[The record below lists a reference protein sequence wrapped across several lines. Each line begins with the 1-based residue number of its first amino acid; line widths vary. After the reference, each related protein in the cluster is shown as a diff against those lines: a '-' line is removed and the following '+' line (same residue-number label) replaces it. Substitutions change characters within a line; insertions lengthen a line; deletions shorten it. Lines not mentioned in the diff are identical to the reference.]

1 MSVMDSPPGFEER
14 PLMRVQKRQSLLVG
28 ILVGLTVGY
37 FVVGQLRA
45 YLETRN
51 AGPRAI
57 TPRGDLAEDEKSSIE
72 LFANA
77 SPSVVYV
84 QSVRL
89 VERRRGLFSR
99 EVFEVPEGTG
109 TGFIWDDL
117 GHIVTNFHV
126 VEPGLQRNAELKVI
140 LADRS
145 SWDARVVGVEPDR
158 DLAVLKID
166 APGARLRPI
175 PVGTSAN
182 LQVGQKVYAIGNPF
196 GFDQT
201 LTTGI
206 VSATGRTIT
215 ARNGRTIEGVIQT
228 DAAINPGNSGGP
240 LLDSAG
246 RLIGVNTMIYSPSGA
261 SVGIGFAVPVDI
273 VNEIVPQLIRHGR
286 VVRPLLGIEIVDA
299 GIARQLGVTRGV
311 LVGAVSEGSGAEQA
325 GLEGPYRLGDGSI
338 VLGDVIVAI
347 DDREIKDYNDLRQ
360 VLDSKRAGDVVTLTV
375 VRNGRTRTAK
385 VKLGSSVDGAGE

>member
-37 FVVGQLRA
+37 FVVGQLRG

-57 TPRGDLAEDEKSSIE
+57 TPRGDLAADEKSSIE

-89 VERRRGLFSR
+89 VERRRGMFSR

-126 VEPGLQRNAELKVI
+126 VEPGQRRNAELKVI

-145 SWDARVVGVEPDR
+145 SWDARVVGAEPDR

-166 APGARLRPI
+166 APAARLRPI
-175 PVGTSAN
+175 PVGTSTD

-215 ARNGRTIEGVIQT
+215 ARNGRTIDGVIQT

-246 RLIGVNTMIYSPSGA
+246 RLIGVNTMIFSPSGA

-273 VNEIVPQLIRHGR
+273 VNEIAPQLIRHGR
-286 VVRPLLGIEIVDA
+286 VVRPLLGIEPVDA

-311 LVGAVSEGSGAEQA
+311 LIGGVAEGGGAEKA
-325 GLEGPYRLGDGSI
+325 GLEGTYRLADGSI
-338 VLGDVIVAI
+338 VLGDVIVGI
-347 DDREIKDYNDLRQ
+347 DDREIGDYNALRD
-360 VLDSKRAGDVVTLTV
+360 VLESKRAGDMVTLTLI
-375 VRNGRTRTAK
+375 RDGRTRTAT
-385 VKLGSSVDGAGE
+385 VKLSSSVDGAGE

>member
-1 MSVMDSPPGFEER
+1 
-14 PLMRVQKRQSLLVG
+14 MRVQKRQSLLVG

>member
-1 MSVMDSPPGFEER
+1 MSVMGTPPGFEER
-14 PLMRVQKRQSLLVG
+14 PAVRVQKRQSLLVG

-45 YLETRN
+45 YLETRQ
-51 AGPRAI
+51 AGPRVI
-57 TPRGDLAEDEKSSIE
+57 TPRGDLAADEKSSIE
-72 LFANA
+72 LFAQA

-89 VERRRGLFSR
+89 IERRRGLFSS
-99 EVFEVPEGTG
+99 EVFEIPEGTG
-109 TGFIWDDL
+109 TGFIWDEL
-117 GHIVTNFHV
+117 GHVVTNYHV
-126 VEPGLQRNAELKVI
+126 VEPGMRQNTELKVI

-166 APGARLRPI
+166 APAARLRPI
-175 PVGTSAN
+175 PVGTSGD
-182 LQVGQKVYAIGNPF
+182 LRVGQKVFAIGNPF

-215 ARNGRTIEGVIQT
+215 ARNGRIINGVIQT

-261 SVGIGFAVPVDI
+261 SVGIGFAVPADI

-311 LVGAVSEGSGAEQA
+311 VVGAVSEGSGAEQA
-325 GLEGPYRLGDGSI
+325 GLEGPRRLPDGSI
-338 VLGDVIVAI
+338 LLGDVIVGI
-347 DDREIKDYNDLRQ
+347 DDREINDYNDLRDA
-360 VLDSKRAGDVVTLTV
+360 LDSRRAGETVTLTL
-375 VRNGRTRTAK
+375 VRDGRTRTAK
-385 VKLGSSVDGAGE
+385 VKLSSSVDGAGK

>member
-1 MSVMDSPPGFEER
+1 MSVMDTPSGFEER
-14 PLMRVQKRQSLLVG
+14 PALRVQKRQSLLVG
-28 ILVGLTVGY
+28 ILVGLTAGY
-37 FVVGQLRA
+37 LVVGQLRA

-51 AGPRAI
+51 TGPRAI
-57 TPRGDLAEDEKSSIE
+57 TPRGDLAADEKTSVE

-84 QSVRL
+84 QSVQL
-89 VERRRGLFSR
+89 VERRRGLFTR
-99 EVFEVPEGTG
+99 EVFEIPEGTG
-109 TGFIWDDL
+109 TGFIWDEL

-126 VEPGLQRNAELKVI
+126 VEPGMRRNTELKVI

-145 SWDARVVGVEPDR
+145 SWDAKVVGVEPDR

-166 APGARLRPI
+166 APAARLRPI
-175 PVGTSAN
+175 PVGTSGD
-182 LQVGQKVYAIGNPF
+182 LQVGQKVFAIGNPF

-286 VVRPLLGIEIVDA
+286 VVRPLLGIEVVDA

-311 LVGAVSEGSGAEQA
+311 LIGGVAEGGGAERA
-325 GLEGPYRLGDGSI
+325 GLEGTYRLGDGSI
-338 VLGDVIVAI
+338 VLGDVIVGI
-347 DDREIKDYNDLRQ
+347 DDREINDYNDLRN
-360 VLDSKRAGDVVTLTV
+360 VLDSKRAGDTVKVTV
-375 VRNGRTRTAK
+375 VRDGRVRTAQ
-385 VKLGSSVDGAGE
+385 VKLTSSVDGSDE